1 MADDRRLVEISMHK
15 IPVGGGIGSA
25 AVIVILLTVLFLA
38 LPGIRATAI
47 GGIAAGLIF
56 AVALIRWRR

>member
-1 MADDRRLVEISMHK
+1 MAGDLRKVEINIQK
-15 IPVGGGIGSA
+15 IPVGGSLGAA
-25 AVIVILLTVLFLA
+25 AVIVVLLTVLFLA
-38 LPGIRATAI
+38 LPGIRPTAI

>member
-1 MADDRRLVEISMHK
+1 MSNDLRNVEISMHK
-15 IPVGGGIGSA
+15 IPVGGSLGA
-25 AVIVILLTVLFLA
+25 AALIAILLVGMFLD

-47 GGIAAGLIF
+47 GGIVVGLVI

>member
-1 MADDRRLVEISMHK
+1 MSDDRRNVEINIQK
-15 IPVGGGIGSA
+15 IPVGSGIGAA
-25 AVIVILLTVLFLA
+25 AVIVILLTTLFLA

-47 GGIAAGLIF
+47 GGIAIGLIF